1 MRTPL
6 NFDAMI
12 TGGAEQWREVESAL
26 DAAEKHVANMAD
38 DPESLICQA
47 LTAFAFA
54 RFKQESLQPYL
65 RERFGIEL
73 DDPLGSEASRLGIR
87 VVDKER
93 ARGRYKTL
101 EDVVEET
108 DVVISLMM
116 YNAAVWSMEQIT
128 WECTRA
134 WLAKEANARWWAR
147 FGVACPV
154 FPRSYA
160 ASASLA
166 AYFYVMHNGPIM
178 YAGLARGDWD
188 AGFAKRTYAPRDRLQ
203 EAATGLLAAWVRA
216 RIKLYP
222 SLKAALSEEGQPQ
235 EVLVRELPGAI
246 LEELA
251 VISLQSAGG
260 SPADVCKEITNRVS
274 RRLRASGSEAKELLK
289 RAEKLAEDP
298 LEADS
303 MRNDFELRELAR
315 EQLDTLEEAAQL
327 SPQQTEVWRRLRM
340 GMGIEQIGAELD
352 IPKTQVSVVKH
363 EAMRKLSKVAGL

>member
-1 MRTPL
+1 
-6 NFDAMI
+6 MI
-12 TGGAEQWREVESAL
+12 TEGAEQWREVGSTLA
-26 DAAEKHVANMAD
+26 AAEKHVANMAEN
-38 DPESLICQA
+38 PESLISQA

-54 RFKQESLQPYL
+54 RFKQESLQRYL

-101 EDVVEET
+101 DDVAEET

-116 YNAAVWSMEQIT
+116 YNAAVWSMEQVT

-147 FGVACPV
+147 YGVARPV

-166 AYFYVMHNGPIM
+166 AYFHVMRNGPIM
-178 YAGLARGDWD
+178 YAGLARGDWE
-188 AGFAKRTYAPRDRLQ
+188 AGFTKRSYSPQARLH
-203 EAATGLLAAWVRA
+203 EAAIGLLASWVRA
-216 RIKLYP
+216 RTKLYP
-222 SLKAALSEEGQPQ
+222 SLKAALSEEGQPR

-251 VISLQSAGG
+251 VISSQSAGG
-260 SPADVCKEITNRVS
+260 PPADVCKELTNRVS

-315 EQLDTLEEAAQL
+315 EQLDALEETAQL
-327 SPQQTEVWRRLRM
+327 TLQQTEVWRRLRT
-340 GMGIEQIGAELD
+340 GMGIEEVSTELG
-352 IPKTQVSVVKH
+352 ISKKQVSVVKH
-363 EAMRKLSKVAGL
+363 VAMKRLREVAGL